1 MGKPHE
7 LTCRS
12 RTGETCKQ
20 ARACADAGT
29 PAKTI
34 AVNVS
39 GVQFQNENFL
49 DGLFAALKKN
59 GLEPAVL
66 ELDVNE
72 NVLMRHL
79 DRSALVLKTLR
90 DEGVQIAVDNFGTGN
105 RFAPVLLCRW
115 EAASSLGRRA
125 HWGSGCLANHLS
137 QSAPSNGISDKQFM
151 GAAQLEP
158 IDVFIKQKRGLFH
171 RRSLQPYSWDGGFL
185 LLGHSLSAH

>member
-105 RFAPVLLCRW
+105 RSRQFFFAVGKLHHPSDAGLTGEVAAWQTICHNPRHPMAYQTSNLW
-115 EAASSLGRRA
+115 EPPSS
-125 HWGSGCLANHLS
+125 N
-137 QSAPSNGISDKQFM
+137 
-151 GAAQLEP
+151 
-158 IDVFIKQKRGLFH
+158 
-171 RRSLQPYSWDGGFL
+171 RSMFS
-185 LLGHSLSAH
+185 